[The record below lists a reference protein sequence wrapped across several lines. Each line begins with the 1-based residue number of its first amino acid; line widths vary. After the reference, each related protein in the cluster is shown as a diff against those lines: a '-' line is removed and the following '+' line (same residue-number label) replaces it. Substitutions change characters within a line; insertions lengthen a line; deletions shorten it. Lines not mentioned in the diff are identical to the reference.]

1 MIRLLGPEMSY
12 RVGRVEMDLLS
23 ELLPTPVRHALQ
35 FDDGLRGVCS
45 SVFRHQEGGGSV
57 G

>member
-1 MIRLLGPEMSY
+1 MRLLGPEMSY